1 MHSLCQKAKVNEI
14 CYLSF
19 FLVTLYNE
27 SDELILIINQS
38 IFYWIYGYQL
48 QQIDVNLLREKTW
61 TQIVMSKKNI
71 IQRIDE
77 ENTSQEFSIQKHPP
91 WRDVIIPINKEFYL

>member
-27 SDELILIINQS
+27 SNELKHRINQA
-38 IFYWIYGYQL
+38 IFDWIYTDYL
-48 QQIDVNLLREKTW
+48 QQNDMID
-61 TQIVMSKKNI
+61 
-71 IQRIDE
+71 
-77 ENTSQEFSIQKHPP
+77 
-91 WRDVIIPINKEFYL
+91 

>member
-27 SDELILIINQS
+27 SDVLISAINQS
-38 IFYWIYGYQL
+38 SLDWIYIYKL
-48 QQIDVNLLREKTW
+48 QKIEVNLLRKKTCP
-61 TQIVMSKKNI
+61 QIFRNKKNI

-91 WRDVIIPINKEFYL
+91 WRCNNSDK

>member
-38 IFYWIYGYQL
+38 IFDWIYVYKL
-48 QQIDVNLLREKTW
+48 QQIDVNLLR
-61 TQIVMSKKNI
+61 
-71 IQRIDE
+71 
-77 ENTSQEFSIQKHPP
+77 
-91 WRDVIIPINKEFYL
+91 